1 MNYTSGC
8 YKIHLYFFFFFL
20 FSFFFLKKASS
31 YESQIFLGV
40 CLKGLLNFYVLPE
53 PFLID
58 TVEPGVLLLS
68 RHIISRGYEQTR
80 MGNRSIVR

>member
-1 MNYTSGC
+1 VHKLTRIIHLVVINYT
-8 YKIHLYFFFFFL
+8 IN
-20 FSFFFLKKASS
+20 SFHFFLKKGSS

-58 TVEPGVLLLS
+58 TVEPGALLLS